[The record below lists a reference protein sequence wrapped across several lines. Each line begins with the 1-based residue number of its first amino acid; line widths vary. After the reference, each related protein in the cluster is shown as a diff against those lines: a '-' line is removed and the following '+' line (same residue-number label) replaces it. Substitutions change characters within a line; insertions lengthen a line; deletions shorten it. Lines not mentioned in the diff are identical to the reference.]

1 MPDRLIQEGPRDARI
16 VLVGEAPGETE
27 ERTGRPFQ
35 GGSGELLNRML
46 ERTGIRRSEC
56 FITNICHV
64 RPPANK
70 FEWFHRKEN
79 QLHLFKGVLQLKRDL
94 EAIRPN
100 IVVGLGAHPLR
111 TLTNRNGID
120 KWRGSILETTLVKGL
135 KCVCTYHPAYI
146 LRVYDYK
153 AVAEVDLRRIATES
167 QSPYIS
173 LPEREF
179 ILHPD
184 GDRLDQVVAEMERA
198 DWLAVDI
205 ECWFT
210 DSGTWRIACV
220 GFSDRANRALVIHND
235 SRPGSLLAIRRLC
248 SCPAKKVFQNGTFDV
263 TVLRDEG
270 IEVTNFAWD
279 TMLAHHSLF
288 AECASGADEISQ
300 LAGRKRQS
308 AIQKGLAFQAS
319 IYTKEPFYK
328 DDGKL
333 WKQTSDLKLFWTYNA
348 KDAAVT
354 REIRDVQEKELAEFE
369 VVPVFEHEM
378 SLIEPLMA
386 MTGRGVKI
394 DLAVRAALN
403 NQITTEIERLQ
414 KFLDTAAGQ
423 SVNVKSSPQITKL
436 LYEVLKLPAKYNK
449 KSGNVTADKDAINE
463 LAGKYKHPILSAI
476 LKIRER
482 RDLIERYLAATVDK
496 DGRMRCSFDI
506 TGTRSGRLSSRASI
520 YGSGTNL
527 QNIPARRKEG
537 EQIRRMFVA
546 DPGKVFIYRD
556 YSQAEARIVAYL
568 AGAEGL
574 IELFEDPTRDIHRE
588 NAARIF
594 GKPLAEVTDNER
606 YLAKKV
612 VHASN
617 YGMGPARLVELV
629 AEESEFTSIRIT
641 FAQAQD
647 LINRYFLL
655 YPEIREVWWKK
666 VEEDIRYSR
675 TLTTPFGRKR
685 TFFGRW
691 DDKLLRDAYSYQPQ
705 SSVGWLGCEAV
716 VRCYHQIEKLNKGF
730 ELLLQVHDSVLG
742 QDDIANV
749 YETSYLMQQAMAIPI
764 TINGRTF
771 TIPTDCKVG
780 LNWARKSDDN
790 PNGLRD
796 LAKAEEWLSTLPN
809 SQKSSLQVS
818 SII

>member
-1 MPDRLIQEGPRDARI
+1 MADRLIQEGPRDAKI

-35 GGSGELLNRML
+35 GGSGELLDRML
-46 ERTGIRRSEC
+46 ERVGITRRSC
-56 FITNICHV
+56 FVTNICHI
-64 RPPANK
+64 RPPGNK
-70 FEWFHRKEN
+70 FEWFHQKAN

-94 EAIRPN
+94 EEIRPN
-100 IVVGLGAHPLR
+100 IVVGLGSHPLR
-111 TLTNRNGID
+111 TLTNKVGID
-120 KWRGSILETTLVKGL
+120 KWRGSILESTLVKGL
-135 KCVCTYHPAYI
+135 KSVNTYHPAYI

-153 AVAEVDLRRIATES
+153 AVAEFDLRRVAEES
-167 QSPYIS
+167 KSPIIS
-173 LPEREF
+173 LPNREYY
-179 ILHPD
+179 LHPEPGLRD
-184 GDRLDQVVAEMERA
+184 SLVAEMEKA

-205 ECWFT
+205 ECWLGS
-210 DSGTWRIACV
+210 DDKWRLACV

-235 SRPGSLLAIRRLC
+235 GHGAILAIKRLC
-248 SCPAKKVFQNGTFDV
+248 ASQTKKVFQNGTFDV

-270 IEVTNFAWD
+270 IEVKNFVWD

-288 AECASGADEISQ
+288 AESASGSDEMSA
-300 LAGRKRQS
+300 LGGKKRQ
-308 AIQKGLAFQAS
+308 AALQKGLAFQAS
-319 IYTKEPFYK
+319 IYTKEPYYK

-333 WKQTSDLKLFWTYNA
+333 WKQDGNLQQFWLYNG

-354 REIRDVQEKELAEFE
+354 REIRDVQERELLDFG

-378 SLIEPLMA
+378 SLVEPCMM
-386 MTGRGVKI
+386 MTRRGVRI
-394 DLAVRAALN
+394 DLGIRDSLHK
-403 NQITTEIERLQ
+403 QISTEIDRLQ
-414 KFLDTAAGQ
+414 LVLDKLAGQ
-423 SVNVKSSPQITKL
+423 TVNVKSPPQVTKL
-436 LYEVLKLPAKYNK
+436 LYEVLKLPPKYSK

-463 LAGKYKHPILSAI
+463 LAGKYNHPVLSAI
-476 LKIRER
+476 IKIRER
-482 RDLIERYLAATVDK
+482 RDLIERYLNATVDS

-537 EQIRRMFVA
+537 EQIRRMFIA
-546 DPGKVFIYRD
+546 DEGKVFIYRD
-556 YSQAEARIVAYL
+556 FSQAEARVVAYL

-594 GKPLAEVTDNER
+594 GKSLADVTDNER

-617 YGMGPARLVELV
+617 YGMGPGRLVELV
-629 AEESEFTSIRIT
+629 AEESEFTGIRIN

-647 LINRYFLL
+647 LINRYFML
-655 YPEIREVWWKK
+655 YPEIKSVWWKR
-666 VEEDIRYSR
+666 VEDEIRYSR
-675 TLTTPFGRKR
+675 TLNTPFGRKR
-685 TFFGRW
+685 MFFGRW

-705 SSVGWLGCEAV
+705 STVGWLGCQAIV
-716 VRCYHQIEKLNKGF
+716 NCYNQIEKKDPNF
-730 ELLLQVHDSVLG
+730 NLLLQVHDSVLG
-742 QDDIANV
+742 QSPIANV
-749 YETSYLMQQAMAIPI
+749 YEIADLMGRAMNIPI
-764 TINGRTF
+764 TVNGRTF

-780 LNWARKSDDN
+780 LNWARKSDEN

-796 LAKAEEWLSTLPN
+796 LAKAEEWLRGL
-809 SQKSSLQVS
+809 SQAAG
-818 SII
+818 